1 MLLERWLLP
10 DEIEELLPPQAQKV
24 EAMRQ
29 TLLNLFD
36 TWGYEL
42 VIPPALE
49 YLDSLLTGSGEKLEL
64 KTFKVTDQLSGRM
77 LGLSADTTPQVARID
92 AHSLAKEGVSRL
104 SYCRTV
110 FHTRSASLLASRTP
124 TQIGVELF
132 GVADQSSDL
141 EILSLML
148 ATLDAAQIKNVHLDL
163 GHLAVLDELMAAATF
178 SQQDKDELFSLL
190 SLKCKKDIHQWL
202 ASKIK
207 NDALLNAFKALVSA
221 QGHPDCLDEL
231 QKALS
236 DQYPKSQVAIHYLQS
251 LIAQIKQRFSDVSFY
266 VDLTELRGYSYHTGL
281 VFAAFVPEYGD
292 AIALG
297 GRYDDNGAL
306 FGRARPAIGFSA
318 DLKVLV
324 ELSGLEPQVKS
335 VIKAPAEADHLEHA
349 AELWNLVQNL
359 RAQGNQVITHYPN
372 QPDFAFDQE
381 IVYLNGQWQLA

>member
-24 EAMRQ
+24 EDMRQ
-29 TLLNLFD
+29 KLLALLHS
-36 TWGYEL
+36 WGYEL

-92 AHSLAKEGVSRL
+92 AHSLAKEGVTRL

-124 TQIGVELF
+124 TQIGAELF
-132 GVADQSSDL
+132 GVADTHSDA
-141 EILSLML
+141 EVLSLML
-148 ATLDAAQIKNVHLDL
+148 ATLEHANIQNVHLDL
-163 GHLAVLDELMAAATF
+163 GHLGVLNELIEQAGF
-178 SQQDKDELFSLL
+178 NQQQQDELFDLL
-190 SLKCKKDIHQWL
+190 NLKCPKDTQTWL
-202 ASKIK
+202 VDTI
-207 NDALLNAFKALVSA
+207 NDQTLLEAFNALLNA
-221 QGHPDCLDEL
+221 QGDEACLNDL
-231 QKALS
+231 RYSLG
-236 DQYPKSQVAIHYLQS
+236 DRYPKSIAAIEHLQS
-251 LIAQIKQRFSDVSFY
+251 LITQIKKHFPTVRFY
-266 VDLTELRGYSYHTGL
+266 IDLTQLRGYSYHTGL
-281 VFAAFVPEYGD
+281 VFAAFVPQYGD

-324 ELSGLEPQVKS
+324 ELGQQEERQTR
-335 VIKAPAEADHLEHA
+335 VIKAPVVAEQEQAD
-349 AELWNLVQNL
+349 ELWSLIQDL
-359 RAQGNQVITHYPN
+359 RVQGNQVIVHYPN
-372 QPDFAFDQE
+372 QPDFAFDCE
-381 IVYLNGQWQLA
+381 IVFLNGQWQLA